1 MAKPKTRERILQA
14 SLALFN
20 EVGERNV
27 STNHIAAELGMSPG
41 NLYYHFRNKQQIIY
55 ELYLGYEAEVKQT
68 LQLPE
73 GRPLTLEDKRGYLE
87 GIFDGMWRFR
97 FFHRDLEHMLECDG
111 QLRASYRQLAQHC
124 LAQGKAI
131 YQGLVDAGYL
141 QASEEEVEALSYNSW
156 ILMTSWV
163 SFLRTVVQDEGDT
176 TLTSAMIRR
185 GIYQIMALERV
196 FLTEFARDQIRPMEQ
211 DFFAPLDADGTALR
225 EQKTA
230 VSAEP

>member
-1 MAKPKTRERILQA
+1 MAKLKTRDRILQA
-14 SLALFN
+14 SLELFN

-27 STNHIAAELGMSPG
+27 STNHISAELGISPG

-55 ELYLGYEAEVKQT
+55 ELYLGYEDEVKQT
-68 LQLPE
+68 LQLPQ
-73 GRPLTLEDKRGYLE
+73 GRPLTLDDKRGYLE

-97 FFHRDLEHMLECDG
+97 FFHRDLEHMLESDD
-111 QLRASYRQLAQHC
+111 QLRGRYREFAQYC

-141 QASEEEVEALSYNSW
+141 NASSEEVEALSYNSW

-163 SFLRTVVQDEGDT
+163 GFLRTVVQEEGNP

-196 FLTEFARDQIRPMEQ
+196 FLTEFAQDQIRPMEQ
-211 DFFAPLDADGTALR
+211 EFFAPLAGI
-225 EQKTA
+225 KPSP
-230 VSAEP
+230 VAEES